1 MTPAQV
7 LRWALR
13 LALPAPADWLADLVA
28 GLVEDVPQV
37 VRASRGGWTVALEA
51 ELRDMVADAL
61 DELPGVTDE
70 EADQLAEAVVIIVRR
85 IHEDCADIAERRRA
99 RKGRRHAAR

>member
-70 EADQLAEAVVIIVRR
+70 EADQLAEAVVIVVRR
-85 IHEDCADIAERRRA
+85 IHEDCAHIAERRRA